1 LCQTLTTRWRPSV
14 KRLVPF
20 LAVLAIMTCMA
31 MVHGASAADTKPAK
45 GAKPAAKADAKP
57 AATPGVTDSLGMLE
71 RAVAKDSTKFDNLYN
86 LGIMYLDR
94 EKNAEAAQV
103 FGKANQV
110 KPKNVKVLVNLGVAL
125 DNLSRADEAQGYYR
139 QAIAVAPND
148 SLASCR
154 LATSLYAQG
163 KFSESM
169 ALLRDLVAKQ
179 PRSHCA
185 YFTMGVAFADAGLY
199 RDAIRMWK
207 KVVELAP
214 ASAEAQSAKESIDV
228 LERFLNGQ

>member
-1 LCQTLTTRWRPSV
+1 MKRP
-14 KRLVPF
+14 VPF
-20 LAVLAIMTCMA
+20 LAVLALVALTA
-31 MVHGASAADTKPAK
+31 RATLAADPKPAK
-45 GAKPAAKADAKP
+45 APKTDAKAA
-57 AATPGVTDSLGMLE
+57 AATPAVTDSLGLLE
-71 RAVAKDSTKFDNLYN
+71 RAVAKDSTKFDNLYK

-125 DNLSRADEAQGYYR
+125 DNLSKADEAQSYYK
-139 QAIAVAPND
+139 QAIAIAPND

-169 ALLRDLVAKQ
+169 TLLRDLIARQ

-214 ASAEAQSAKESIDV
+214 SSPEAQSAKESIDV
-228 LERFLNGQ
+228 LERFLSGQ

>member
-1 LCQTLTTRWRPSV
+1 M
-14 KRLVPF
+14 KRLVLV
-20 LAVLAIMTCMA
+20 LAVLAPL
-31 MVHGASAADTKPAK
+31 VVASAAPAADK
-45 GAKPAAKADAKP
+45 AAKPAAAAP
-57 AATPGVTDSLGMLE
+57 AVVDSLGLLE
-71 RAVAKDSTKFDNLYN
+71 RAVAKDSTKFDNLYR

-103 FGKANQV
+103 FLKANQV
-110 KPKNVKVLVNLGVAL
+110 RPKNVKVLVNLGVAL
-125 DNLSRADEAQGYYR
+125 DNLSKAEAAQGYYR
-139 QAIAVAPND
+139 QAIAIAPTD
-148 SLASCR
+148 SIASCR

-163 KFSESM
+163 KFSDSM
-169 ALLRDLVAKQ
+169 TLLRELIARQ

-228 LERFLNGQ
+228 LERFLAGQ

>member
-1 LCQTLTTRWRPSV
+1 
-14 KRLVPF
+14 
-20 LAVLAIMTCMA
+20 VLAA
-31 MVHGASAADTKPAK
+31 HAADPKPE
-45 GAKPAAKADAKP
+45 KADAKSAAVP
-57 AATPGVTDSLGMLE
+57 AVVDSLGMLE
-71 RAVAKDSTKFDNLYN
+71 RAVAKDSTKFDNLYR

-94 EKNAEAAQV
+94 EKNAEAARA
-103 FGKANQV
+103 FSKANQGR
-110 KPKNVKVLVNLGVAL
+110 PKNVKVLVNLGVAL
-125 DNLSRADEAQGYYR
+125 DNLSHSEDAQNYYK
-139 QAIAVAPND
+139 QAIAIAPND

-163 KFSESM
+163 KYQDAMSI
-169 ALLRDLVAKQ
+169 LRDLIAKQ

-214 ASAEAQSAKESIDV
+214 TSAEAQSAKESIDV

>member
-1 LCQTLTTRWRPSV
+1 V

-20 LAVLAIMTCMA
+20 LAVLVLVAA
-31 MVHGASAADTKPAK
+31 APSARAADTKPAK
-45 GAKPAAKADAKP
+45 STKPAAP
-57 AATPGVTDSLGMLE
+57 AATPGVTDSLGLLE
-71 RAVAKDSTKFDNLYN
+71 RAVAKDSTKFDNLYK

-103 FGKANQV
+103 FAKANQV

-125 DNLSRADEAQGYYR
+125 DNLSRADEAQAYYK
-139 QAIAVAPND
+139 QAIVVAPSD

-163 KFSESM
+163 KFSDSM
-169 ALLRDLVAKQ
+169 QLLSDLIAKQ

-214 ASAEAQSAKESIDV
+214 NSSEGMSAKESIDV
-228 LERFLNGQ
+228 LERVIQSKTTQ

>member
-1 LCQTLTTRWRPSV
+1 V

-20 LAVLAIMTCMA
+20 LAVLALFATA
-31 MVHGASAADTKPAK
+31 PRVLAADTKPAK
-45 GAKPAAKADAKP
+45 GGKTDAKP
-57 AATPGVTDSLGMLE
+57 AAVTPAVTDSLGLLE
-71 RAVAKDSTKFDNLYN
+71 HAVAKDSTKFDNLYK

-103 FGKANQV
+103 FSKANRV

-125 DNLSRADEAQGYYR
+125 DNLSRADEAQSYYR
-139 QAIAVAPND
+139 QAIAISPED

-163 KFSESM
+163 KFSDSM
-169 ALLRDLVAKQ
+169 TLLRELIAKQ

-214 ASAEAQSAKESIDV
+214 ASPEAQSAKESIDV
-228 LERFLNGQ
+228 LERFLSGQ

>member
-1 LCQTLTTRWRPSV
+1 M
-14 KRLVPF
+14 KRLVSV
-20 LAVLAIMTCMA
+20 LAVLATLCVA
-31 MVHGASAADTKPAK
+31 PAAHAADKAD
-45 GAKPAAKADAKP
+45 KPAAMP
-57 AATPGVTDSLGMLE
+57 AVTDSLGLLE
-71 RAVAKDSTKFDNLYN
+71 RAVAKDSTKFDNLYR

-94 EKNAEAAQV
+94 EKNAEAATV
-103 FGKANQV
+103 FMKANRV

-125 DNLSRADEAQGYYR
+125 DNLSKPEMAQDYYR
-139 QAIAVAPND
+139 QAIALSPAD

-163 KFSESM
+163 KFGDAMS
-169 ALLRDLVAKQ
+169 LLRDLVAKQ

-214 ASAEAQSAKESIDV
+214 ASPEAQSAKESIDV
-228 LERFLNGQ
+228 LERFLAGQ

>member
-1 LCQTLTTRWRPSV
+1 V
-14 KRLVPF
+14 KRFVPV
-20 LAVLAIMTCMA
+20 LAVIVLAVMIP
-31 MVHGASAADTKPAK
+31 SARAAEPKPAK
-45 GAKPAAKADAKP
+45 TDAKA
-57 AATPGVTDSLGMLE
+57 AATPAVTDSLGLLE
-71 RAVAKDSTKFDNLYN
+71 RAVAKDSTKFDNLYK

-103 FGKANQV
+103 FSKANQV

-125 DNLSRADEAQGYYR
+125 DNLSRADDAQAYYR
-139 QAIAVAPND
+139 QAIAIAPND

-163 KFSESM
+163 KFSDSM
-169 ALLRDLVAKQ
+169 TLLRDLIAKQ

-228 LERFLNGQ
+228 LERFLSGQ

>member
-1 LCQTLTTRWRPSV
+1 M
-14 KRLVPF
+14 KRLVLG
-20 LAVLAIMTCMA
+20 LAVLAALCAAPTA
-31 MVHGASAADTKPAK
+31 HAADSKPAK
-45 GAKPAAKADAKP
+45 GDAKP
-57 AATPGVTDSLGMLE
+57 AAMPAVVDSLGLLE
-71 RAVAKDSTKFDNLYN
+71 RAVARDSTKFDNLYR

-94 EKNAEAAQV
+94 EKNVEAAKV
-103 FGKANQV
+103 FLRANRV
-110 KPKNVKVLVNLGVAL
+110 KPKDVKVLVNLGVAL
-125 DNLSRADEAQGYYR
+125 DNMSKPDDAQGFYR
-139 QAIAVAPND
+139 QAIAIAPND

-163 KFSESM
+163 KYSDAM
-169 ALLRDLVAKQ
+169 GMLRDLIARQ

-214 ASAEAQSAKESIDV
+214 TSAEAQSAKESIDV
-228 LERFLNGQ
+228 LERFLSGQQ